1 MQVEVIADITFINDF
16 YNANPESMRAAIKSL
31 VLLSQ
36 ISGGKSWAIV
46 GKMHELGSSEGV
58 RHQEILTYAAAEG
71 VDHFVAV
78 GTNLYG
84 DKAVQNEG
92 DQQETPHQMSIH
104 NCIDHASV
112 LELASNFSAGDVL
125 LLKASRFEK
134 FENLAEIIK
143 AALDSA
149 EEAGQA

>member
-1 MQVEVIADITFINDF
+1 M
-16 YNANPESMRAAIKSL
+16 
-31 VLLSQ
+31 
-36 ISGGKSWAIV
+36 
-46 GKMHELGSSEGV
+46 

-84 DKAVQNEG
+84 DKEAQNKG
-92 DQQETPHQMSIH
+92 DLQETPHQMSIH
-104 NCIDHASV
+104 NCIDHVSV

-143 AALDSA
+143 AALESA